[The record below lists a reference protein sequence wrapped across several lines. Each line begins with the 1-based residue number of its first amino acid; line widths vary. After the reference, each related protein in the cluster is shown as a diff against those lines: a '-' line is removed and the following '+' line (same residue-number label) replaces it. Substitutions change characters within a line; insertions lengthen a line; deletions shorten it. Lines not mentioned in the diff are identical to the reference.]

1 MSVPYTKTAFN
12 LNRIQLGAALT
23 VLLDMGRPFEV
34 DPLPND
40 TFDLLVD
47 ADTNAGRLVE
57 VALNVEG
64 RGITPTIG
72 KVKVTVWRGI
82 AELESATPGVDVEIE
97 DQDAKEN
104 GESAH
109 S

>member
-1 MSVPYTKTAFN
+1 MSVPHTKTAFN
-12 LNRIQLGAALT
+12 LKRIQLGAAVT
-23 VLLDMGRPFEV
+23 VLLDLGRPFEV

-47 ADTNAGRLVE
+47 ADTNTGRLVQ

-64 RGITPTIG
+64 RGVTPAIG

-82 AELESATPGVDVEIE
+82 AELESATPGVNVEIE
-97 DQDAKEN
+97 DQDAREN
-104 GESAH
+104 GDTTGR
-109 S
+109 